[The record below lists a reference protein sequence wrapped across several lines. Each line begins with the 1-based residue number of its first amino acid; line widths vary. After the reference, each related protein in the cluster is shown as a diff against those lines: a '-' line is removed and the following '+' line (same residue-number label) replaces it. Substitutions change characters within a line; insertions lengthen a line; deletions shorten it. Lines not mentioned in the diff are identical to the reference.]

1 MNTVDA
7 VASSTVAY
15 RYIPFYTHI
24 ILYYT
29 YTGNRDSLVGIA
41 TRYGLDGP
49 GIESRGGRDFP
60 YLSVPA
66 LKPTQPPMQWVPSLY
81 RG

>member
-15 RYIPFYTHI
+15 RYIHFYTHI

-29 YTGNRDSLVGIA
+29 YTGSRDSLDGIA
-41 TRYGLDGP
+41 TCYGLDGP
-49 GIESRGGRDFP
+49 GIESRGRRDFP
-60 YLSVPA
+60 HLSVAA
-66 LKPTQPPMQWVPSLY
+66 LRPTQPPMQWVPGLT
-81 RG
+81 RR